1 MSPRLR
7 KLIGL
12 FGILGFLAAY
22 VLVVVTIGE
31 HIPDNWAVQL
41 VFYGLAGTVWGIPL
55 LPLISWMNQEP

>member
-22 VLVVVTIGE
+22 VVLAVTVGE
-31 HIPDNWAVQL
+31 RVPDHWAARL
-41 VFYGLAGTVWGIPL
+41 AFYGLAGLVWG
-55 LPLISWMNQEP
+55 LPLFPLIRWMSRDR